1 MKLIKSYISNTI
13 IAISIIILFLSS
25 LYLNNLLVL
34 CIMFIVIMSLI
45 LIIKRLESKPLIN
58 TINETFTSNKYS
70 EGIKYLESKKGT
82 FWISGNNTL
91 CLIYLPLFYM
101 FNDETY
107 KAKVIITNN
116 PRIRKYKLLYYPM
129 FLIAV
134 AEGDKEKI
142 DSLSKKILNIKSP
155 RYNEQKENVKKIL
168 EMIESNTVNVEVYKN
183 TKYPILKK
191 VCERINGDD
200 NVESL
205 ELSKDDIIIY
215 RKTTGITKLI
225 KIILNILSCL
235 SLHMSLGVLSIIV
248 QHSPS
253 TNPEAMLYFELRFF
267 WIMYLFLPI
276 TLGNVIY
283 GLYLKNKHYKYK
295 SSVIIGIIFS
305 ILLILYGSMYFFIS
319 RPY

>member
-1 MKLIKSYISNTI
+1 ML
-13 IAISIIILFLSS
+13 
-25 LYLNNLLVL
+25 
-34 CIMFIVIMSLI
+34 
-45 LIIKRLESKPLIN
+45 
-58 TINETFTSNKYS
+58 
-70 EGIKYLESKKGT
+70 
-82 FWISGNNTL
+82 
-91 CLIYLPLFYM
+91 
-101 FNDETY
+101 NDETY
-107 KAKVIITNN
+107 KAKVLITNN

-191 VCERINGDD
+191 ICERINGYD

-205 ELSKDDIIIY
+205 ELLNDDIIIY

-235 SLHMSLGVLSIIV
+235 TLHMSLGVLSIIV

-253 TNPEAMLYFELRFF
+253 TNPEAMLYFELRFI

-305 ILLILYGSMYFFIS
+305 ILLIIYGSMYFFIS

>member
-1 MKLIKSYISNTI
+1 MKLNKSYISNTI
-13 IAISIIILFLSS
+13 IAILIIILFLSS
-25 LYLNNLLVL
+25 LYLNNLLVFG
-34 CIMFIVIMSLI
+34 IMFIVIISLT

-58 TINETFTSNKYS
+58 TINETYTSNKYS
-70 EGIKYLESKKGT
+70 EGIEYLESKKGT
-82 FWISGNNTL
+82 FWITGNNTL
-91 CLIYLPLFYM
+91 CLICLPLFYM
-101 FNDETY
+101 FNGETY
-107 KAKVIITNN
+107 KAKVLITNN

-134 AEGDKEKI
+134 AEGDKENI
-142 DSLSKKILNIKSP
+142 DSLSKKILNIKSS
-155 RYNEQKENVKKIL
+155 RYNEQKEIVKKIL

-205 ELSKDDIIIY
+205 ELLNDDIIIY

-235 SLHMSLGVLSIIV
+235 TLHMSLGVLSIIV

-253 TNPEAMLYFELRFF
+253 TNPEAMLYFELRFI

>member
-1 MKLIKSYISNTI
+1 MKLNKSYISNTI
-13 IAISIIILFLSS
+13 IAILIIIFFLSS

-34 CIMFIVIMSLI
+34 CIMFIGIISLT

-70 EGIKYLESKKGT
+70 EGIKYLESKQGT

-91 CLIYLPLFYM
+91 CLICLPLFYM
-101 FNDETY
+101 LNDETY
-107 KAKVIITNN
+107 KAKVLITNN
-116 PRIRKYKLLYYPM
+116 PRIRKYKLLYYTM

-155 RYNEQKENVKKIL
+155 RYNEQKEIVKKIL

-205 ELSKDDIIIY
+205 ELLNDDIIIY

-253 TNPEAMLYFELRFF
+253 TNPEAMLYFELRFI

-305 ILLILYGSMYFFIS
+305 ILLILYGSMCFLIS